1 MIYGYEIIGK
11 NKVNYAGDNINVTT
25 KLLTIRTYN
34 LNPFNYVTFLKRVD
48 AIYGE
53 CLYLAFSQTP
63 ATDKSKRFNKTQY
76 GYYNINIKDIFKE
89 LYIKDNCNVTL
100 TEENDGNNSDVL
112 ILRLDINY

>member
-34 LNPFNYVTFLKRVD
+34 LNSFNYVTFLKRVD
-48 AIYGE
+48 VIYGE

-63 ATDKSKRFNKTQY
+63 ATNKSKRFNKTQY

-100 TEENDGNNSDVL
+100 TEENDGNNPDVL